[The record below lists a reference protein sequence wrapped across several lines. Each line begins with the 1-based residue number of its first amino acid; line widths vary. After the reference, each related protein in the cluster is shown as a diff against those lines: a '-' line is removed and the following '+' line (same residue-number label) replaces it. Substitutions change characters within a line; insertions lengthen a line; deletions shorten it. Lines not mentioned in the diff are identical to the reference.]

1 MIFKNRFKISLF
13 YAILIHVLIVVILA
27 LSGIFTVP
35 KFQDKIVEISLLEPM
50 GGHAGGAV
58 EQVETVQ
65 TEPEPPEVEPDPIV
79 EKEKKIIKPKVVK
92 KTIKK
97 VVKEPRKIKKVAN
110 SKLSNNN
117 NNNKGKGIEDGNGQG
132 VGSGIGKGTGTGKGQ
147 AMEIAVKP
155 PKIIKHKKPSY
166 PSLAKKNGIEGITR
180 IKILINNL
188 GKVEDV
194 IVAKSSGSNLL
205 DEAAVKAV
213 KKWEFIPAK
222 NKDGH
227 KIRCY
232 ASMPIVFK
240 IKK

>member
-58 EQVETVQ
+58 EEIETVP
-65 TEPEPPEVEPDPIV
+65 TKVNLKVEPDPIV
-79 EKEKKIIKPKVVK
+79 EKKKKIIKPKVAK

-97 VVKEPRKIKKVAN
+97 VVKDPHKIKKVAN